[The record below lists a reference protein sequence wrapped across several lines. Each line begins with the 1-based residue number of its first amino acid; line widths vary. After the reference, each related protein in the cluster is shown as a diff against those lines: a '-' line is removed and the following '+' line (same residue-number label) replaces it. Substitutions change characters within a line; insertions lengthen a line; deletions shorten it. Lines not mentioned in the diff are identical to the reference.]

1 MAPVWPHL
9 GLQKPY
15 LVFPP
20 THQLPCALYC
30 SMCSVLLSDTL
41 LYYPHFNRKINWG
54 SEMLSNLH
62 KITQVIRIWF
72 QTWGV
77 TELFCVLS
85 RAQKE
90 ASCSS
95 PRPTPLPPRL
105 FPIFLFSPFLPSS
118 SSFLLFPLFPFVLN
132 RFPSVSLFAQTLDLW
147 TDVWVPSDGHGLT
160 YPRAFRRPELCMSVS
175 QSAYSQPVW
184 EPYLCDCALPPSMSP
199 YMWCLGVM
207 NMLLVVIV
215 YILSISRRA
224 GSPL

>member
-105 FPIFLFSPFLPSS
+105 FPIFLFSPFLSS
-118 SSFLLFPLFPFVLN
+118 SLCTHVPLYPVYSQYRYLKIVVKSAVSFYINMTHNVIHAKLHGILWLISFSSLVFF
-132 RFPSVSLFAQTLDLW
+132 SLFSW
-147 TDVWVPSDGHGLT
+147 
-160 YPRAFRRPELCMSVS
+160 F
-175 QSAYSQPVW
+175 
-184 EPYLCDCALPPSMSP
+184 
-199 YMWCLGVM
+199 
-207 NMLLVVIV
+207 
-215 YILSISRRA
+215 LSLR
-224 GSPL
+224 